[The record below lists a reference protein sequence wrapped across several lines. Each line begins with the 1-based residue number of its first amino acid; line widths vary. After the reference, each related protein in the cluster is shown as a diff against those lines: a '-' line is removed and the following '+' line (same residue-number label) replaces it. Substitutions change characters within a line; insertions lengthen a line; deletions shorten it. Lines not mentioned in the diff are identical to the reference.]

1 MSKLLSGFD
10 MSKYKNQKPPKDNS
24 LTTFKEL
31 KEINSLREDP
41 GFVKEKDNQVS
52 AFKKIAAKNGLPFPK
67 DLVNS
72 LIDETAPK
80 VLDLKNHF
88 NRPRPKHLAG
98 SFGMKL
104 KDVKMDSMK
113 TPSYPSGHSVQGVV
127 IGKAL
132 GKLYPQH
139 KNEFEKEGQD
149 ISLSRRIGRA
159 HFKSD
164 SVLGEKI
171 GNDMFDYIK
180 DKI

>member
-10 MSKYKNQKPPKDNS
+10 MNKYKNQKPPKDNS
-24 LTTFKEL
+24 LATFKEL

-52 AFKKIAAKNGLPFPK
+52 AFKKVAAKNGLPFPK

-104 KDVKMDSMK
+104 KDVKM
-113 TPSYPSGHSVQGVV
+113 
-127 IGKAL
+127 I
-132 GKLYPQH
+132 
-139 KNEFEKEGQD
+139 
-149 ISLSRRIGRA
+149 
-159 HFKSD
+159 FK
-164 SVLGEKI
+164 I
-171 GNDMFDYIK
+171 
-180 DKI
+180 

>member
-1 MSKLLSGFD
+1 
-10 MSKYKNQKPPKDNS
+10 
-24 LTTFKEL
+24 
-31 KEINSLREDP
+31 
-41 GFVKEKDNQVS
+41 
-52 AFKKIAAKNGLPFPK
+52 
-67 DLVNS
+67 
-72 LIDETAPK
+72 
-80 VLDLKNHF
+80 
-88 NRPRPKHLAG
+88 
-98 SFGMKL
+98 
-104 KDVKMDSMK
+104 MDSMK
-113 TPSYPSGHSVQGVV
+113 TPSYPSGHSVQGIV

-132 GKLYPQH
+132 GKLYPKH

>member
-10 MSKYKNQKPPKDNS
+10 MNKYKNQKPP
-24 LTTFKEL
+24 

-52 AFKKIAAKNGLPFPK
+52 AFKKVAAKNGLPFPK

-98 SFGMKL
+98 SF
-104 KDVKMDSMK
+104 
-113 TPSYPSGHSVQGVV
+113 
-127 IGKAL
+127 
-132 GKLYPQH
+132 
-139 KNEFEKEGQD
+139 
-149 ISLSRRIGRA
+149 
-159 HFKSD
+159 FK
-164 SVLGEKI
+164 
-171 GNDMFDYIK
+171 
-180 DKI
+180 